1 MNVFTKTALSLAL
14 FASLGSAVQVTDV
27 GCSKDATVV
36 FNFQPCGDMPCA
48 LINHGSDN
56 TLAASLQN
64 DEVVRILIGFDIP
77 VGLNK
82 ISQCQLRLQ
91 QPVIPPGEAYTLTAS
106 EASNDWDEST
116 VNGQSD
122 IPTGNVLGSVD
133 VSGSTRPDFID
144 VTAACKNAAMNSR
157 SFSVW
162 IDSSGPAVIFP
173 SRQTG
178 AATTLR
184 IVS

>member
-1 MNVFTKTALSLAL
+1 MNVFTKIVFSFAL
-14 FASLGSAVQVTDV
+14 FASLGNTASVTDV

-36 FNFQPCGDMPCA
+36 FNLQQCGDSPCA
-48 LINHGSDN
+48 LINHGTDN

-64 DEVVRILIGFDIP
+64 DEVVRMLIGFDLP
-77 VGLNK
+77 AGLNK

-91 QPVIPPGEAYTLTAS
+91 QPVSSPGGAYMLTAS
-106 EASNDWDEST
+106 EASNDWDEDL
-116 VNGQSD
+116 VNGQSN

-133 VSGSTRPDFID
+133 VSGSARPDFID
-144 VTAACKNAAMNSR
+144 VTAACKYAAKNSR

-178 AATTLR
+178 ASTVLR